1 MRRLTGGIVAAIA
14 AAVLAAGPACKWK
27 SADQVA
33 VDDEGQPALSVVNVA
48 QPRTDRQLLS
58 GFHGVE
64 GGGAWRWTMGKFAVA
79 LEPPPGA
86 ARNGATLEL
95 KFTLPES
102 VIERRKTVTLSAW
115 VERAPLGPETYTK
128 AGKYTYARDVPA
140 RACVLSPVKAGFALD
155 HFLGAGEVDSRE
167 LGLIVSSVGLTAK

>member
-1 MRRLTGGIVAAIA
+1 MRRLTGGIVAAVA
-14 AAVLAAGPACKWK
+14 AALVAAGPACKWK
-27 SADQVA
+27 SADRVV

-58 GFHGVE
+58 GFHEVE
-64 GGGAWRWTMGKFAVA
+64 GGAWRWTMAQFAVA

-128 AGKYTYARDVPA
+128 AGKYTYTRDVPA
-140 RACVLSPVKAGFALD
+140 AALAMPPVKASFALD
-155 HFLGAGEVDSRE
+155 HFLKAGEVDRRE
-167 LGLIVSSVGLTAK
+167 LGLIVSSVGLAAK